1 MIERYGTIA
10 ISTYIVLS
18 DKIYVLYSGFLLF
31 MVIMLYNVV
40 KNIELANTKSL
51 FLGEK
56 TRLGSYEPL
65 VTFLFIYNFI
75 LLFLLPDKLF
85 NIYHWFISIE
95 LSQQNYNSCLNEAY
109 LTHRS
114 SHSLLV
120 FKKWIE
126 HEPNIEHEGYSRQ
139 QNHQNVHKNA
149 IDTVLNRP
157 WKGHLFS
164 MSAGVTEQSTASFE
178 LK

>member
-1 MIERYGTIA
+1 MWAYIKYREMIERYGTIA

-40 KNIELANTKSL
+40 KNIELANTESL

-65 VTFLFIYNFI
+65 ITFLFIYNFI

-85 NIYHWFISIE
+85 NIYHDS
-95 LSQQNYNSCLNEAY
+95 LALNSA
-109 LTHRS
+109 
-114 SHSLLV
+114 
-120 FKKWIE
+120 
-126 HEPNIEHEGYSRQ
+126 SRIITY
-139 QNHQNVHKNA
+139 A
-149 IDTVLNRP
+149 
-157 WKGHLFS
+157 
-164 MSAGVTEQSTASFE
+164 
-178 LK
+178 